1 MPAFRRACI
10 VIAIAIGLTATA
22 QVATQG
28 SEQTGADVLR
38 LAWWTDVGFPT
49 PFAFSTV
56 GPGGVVR
63 LSLIYDTLAW
73 KDARGLI
80 PWLAASWRVSPDGRT
95 YTFSLDPRARW
106 QDGRPLSAGDVRFT
120 FEYLRRHPF
129 RWVSTTE
136 VANVVAVDPRTVSIT
151 LAEPFAPFLTEIA
164 GIVPIIPTHIWRE
177 IEDPLR
183 AQDLRAAT
191 GSGPYRLGAYD
202 PAVGEYR
209 FEANP
214 GYFKGPPVF
223 REIRYHVLADAQ
235 QLLAVQQGRLDAAL
249 TVDASAAAPF
259 RARPPLSVLETE
271 PLSIA
276 RLVFNTRRP
285 PVSDRG
291 FRRAVAY
298 ALPRS
303 QIAALVTHG
312 PALLGALGLIPLGS
326 TWSNPAAR
334 QYPYDP
340 ARAMALLDR
349 LGTRVAPDGIRRTA
363 AGTALRVELLTD
375 PASEDPPLVRQAL
388 RRVGIEVTLV
398 PADAKT
404 RSALTREG
412 RFQMLMTTHI
422 GIGGDPD
429 FLRRWFTGAEA
440 NAFAQGDA
448 LDNDEFRRLA
458 ARQVRTLDPIRRK
471 QIIFRLQEILAEE
484 VPTLPLYYR
493 RFYWIY
499 NSAKLHPFETPG
511 GLLDGIPLIENKL
524 VFLPRAHP

>member
-1 MPAFRRACI
+1 MPAIRRSCTA
-10 VIAIAIGLTATA
+10 IAIALALTAA
-22 QVATQG
+22 ALVATQG
-28 SEQTGADVLR
+28 SEQTGTDVLR

-63 LSLIYDTLAW
+63 LSLIYDTLTW

-95 YTFSLDPRARW
+95 YTFRLDPRARW

-136 VANVVAVDPRTVSIT
+136 VAKVVAADPHTVSIM

-164 GIVPIIPTHIWRE
+164 GIVPIIPAHIWRE

-183 AQDLRAAT
+183 AQDLRSAT
-191 GSGPYRLGAYD
+191 GSGPYRLRTYD
-202 PAVGEYR
+202 PAVGEYL

-214 GYFKGPPVF
+214 GYFKGPPLF
-223 REIRYHVLADAQ
+223 REIRYHVLADEQ
-235 QLLAVQQGRLDAAL
+235 QLLAVQQGRLDAAF

-259 RARPPLSVLETE
+259 RARPPLRVLDTA

-291 FRRAVAY
+291 FRRAVAH

-303 QIAALVTHG
+303 QISALVTHG
-312 PALLGALGLIPLGS
+312 PALLGGPGLIPPGS

-334 QYPYDP
+334 QYPYDSV
-340 ARAMALLDR
+340 AAMALLDR

-375 PASEDPPLVRQAL
+375 PTSEDPPLIRQAL
-388 RRVGIEVTLV
+388 RRVGIDVALV

-404 RSALTREG
+404 RSALAREG

-429 FLRRWFTGAEA
+429 FLRRWFTGAAA
-440 NAFAQGDA
+440 NAFVQGDV
-448 LDNDEFRRLA
+448 LDNEEFQRLA
-458 ARQVRTLDPIRRK
+458 GRQVRTLDPIRRR

-499 NSAKLHPFETPG
+499 NSAKLRPFETPG

-524 VFLPRAHP
+524 IFLPRAHP